1 MGDGNDR
8 EQPMPVAARAN
19 APLHP
24 VPADL
29 ERLFRDHHERVFR
42 AAYRITGHAGDAEDV
57 LQTVFL
63 RLLNRAPGAEIHAGY
78 LQRAAV
84 NAALDVV
91 RERAARQSSSLD
103 DAPAEATGDDRPGPE
118 REHEGRELGR
128 ALRAALAGL
137 HPRSAEVFALR
148 YFEDLD
154 NDDIAR
160 LLDMSKGTV
169 AVTLHRARTRLKDAL
184 KPLAGDRP

>member
-8 EQPMPVAARAN
+8 EQPMPLAARAN
-19 APLHP
+19 APLSSGP
-24 VPADL
+24 PDL
-29 ERLFRDHHERVFR
+29 ERLFRDHHDRVFR
-42 AAYRITGHAGDAEDV
+42 AAYRITGNAGDAEDV

-63 RLLNRAPGAEIHAGY
+63 RLLNRAPEAEIHAGY

-91 RERAARQSSSLD
+91 RDRAARRSSSLE
-103 DAPAEATGDDRPGPE
+103 DAEVAGDGRPGPE
-118 REHEGRELGR
+118 REHEGRELCR
-128 ALRAALAGL
+128 ALRSALAGL
-137 HPRSAEVFALR
+137 HPRSAEIFVLR

-160 LLDMSKGTV
+160 LLDVSKGTV
-169 AVTLHRARTRLKDAL
+169 AVTLHRTRTRLKDVL
-184 KPLAGDRP
+184 KPLVGEKP